1 MKKVFP
7 KFQIV
12 AKICHKDEF
21 YALLFVLSGRLMG
34 TRTRR
39 AGDSVCC
46 TRETSDNPEELA

>member
-21 YALLFVLSGRLMG
+21 LCAFICFIWETFGDSYEKSGRFGLLY
-34 TRTRR
+34 T
-39 AGDSVCC
+39 GDFG
-46 TRETSDNPEELA
+46 